1 MVGCLVVDVCPAY
14 EVFHDLSERGF
25 CGCVDAL
32 GFDDVVDD
40 LAGLLW
46 GFEGWEY

>member
-1 MVGCLVVDVCPAY
+1 MGFFVVDICPTH
-14 EVFHDLSERGF
+14 EVFHYLSERGF
-25 CGCVDAL
+25 RGWVDAL